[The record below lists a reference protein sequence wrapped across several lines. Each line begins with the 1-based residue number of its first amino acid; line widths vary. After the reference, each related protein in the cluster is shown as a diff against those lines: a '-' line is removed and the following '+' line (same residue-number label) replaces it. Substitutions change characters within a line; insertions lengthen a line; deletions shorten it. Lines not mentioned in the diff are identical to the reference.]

1 MLLTLLAVSASY
13 AGEIQRFWHDF
24 PGFRNTL
31 SSYGYDRGFAIDA
44 RPEFVDEVVRDAAK
58 KPSKQRM
65 NEYACVLFYM
75 DSKVVSERLA
85 TFDSSSSPAILRA
98 IQTIRQR
105 LKAYDDELKRK
116 SK

>member
-1 MLLTLLAVSASY
+1 MLLALLAVSASH
-13 AGEIQRFWHDF
+13 AGEIERFWHDF

-44 RPEFVDEVVRDAAK
+44 RPEFVDEVVRDTAK

-85 TFDSSSSPAILRA
+85 TFDSSSSPAIRRA
-98 IQTIRQR
+98 VATIRQR
-105 LKAYDDELKRK
+105 FKDYEEELKQK
-116 SK
+116 HK